1 MSKDE
6 LVKEVNYL
14 AKRIEEEEVARK
26 EEERKIAELEN
37 WLNCLRV

>member
-1 MSKDE
+1 M
-6 LVKEVNYL
+6 KESNHL
-14 AKRIEEEEVARK
+14 AKRIEEKEAERK